1 MYILTDKPSGYNTAW
16 EALDNAFGTEEFS
29 REEAVSALSQA
40 GIEDEYGTFD
50 RLVSNGYVSE
60 V

>member
-1 MYILTDKPSGYNTAW
+1 MYMLTDEPEGHNAAW

-29 REEAVSALSQA
+29 REDAAITLSQA
-40 GIEDEYGTFD
+40 GISGNAFD
-50 RLVSNGYVSE
+50 KLVSGGYVSE